1 MSNNENPEEE
11 KEADEKGMDEHRVEE
26 ESEEEDD
33 CHDEGI
39 HLKFLKCPKLP
50 SQKEVDEHNVT
61 HWPYRDWCPICIKAR
76 ARNLSLIHT

>member
-1 MSNNENPEEE
+1 M
-11 KEADEKGMDEHRVEE
+11 GTDEHIVEE
-26 ESEEEDD
+26 GSEEEDD

-76 ARNLSLIHT
+76 AQEHPPH